1 MSPSQKDLRL
11 LYQRSGNRCAFPDYL
26 RVLDAPGSDTDAP
39 VILSDVAQIVAQQPD
54 GPRGHYPLPLEKRDN
69 CDNLMLLCQEHH
81 RLIDQQPHRF
91 TVERLRQ
98 MKADHERRIRQVTGC
113 GNC

>member
-1 MSPSQKDLRL
+1 MRQSFSQTSPIFSPS
-11 LYQRSGNRCAFPDYL
+11 NP
-26 RVLDAPGSDTDAP
+26 T
-39 VILSDVAQIVAQQPD
+39 AQGVTIS
-54 GPRGHYPLPLEKRDN
+54 LPLEKRDDY
-69 CDNLMLLCQEHH
+69 DNLMLLCQEHH